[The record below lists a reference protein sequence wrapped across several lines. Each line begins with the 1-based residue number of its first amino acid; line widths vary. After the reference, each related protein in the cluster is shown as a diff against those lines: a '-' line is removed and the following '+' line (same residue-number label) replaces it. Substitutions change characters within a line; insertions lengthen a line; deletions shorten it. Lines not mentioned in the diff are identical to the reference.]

1 MQNGSMG
8 VTFTIKQVPE
18 TLAQKLRTRAAQNH
32 RSLQGELMRILHE
45 AVGEDARVAE
55 PDAPAY
61 SAKPPSKRSVPA
73 HGRRLTLA
81 ELWERSRKLG
91 KRSTSESASIV
102 RQLRD
107 ERHRR

>member
-1 MQNGSMG
+1 MHNGCTMA
-8 VTFTIKQVPE
+8 VTLTIKQVPE
-18 TLAQKLRTRAAQNH
+18 RLAQKLRERAAGNH
-32 RSLQGELMRILHE
+32 RSLQGELMHILFE
-45 AVGEDARVAE
+45 AVEENVRAAE

-61 SAKPPSKRSVPA
+61 SQKRTAKKVPA
-73 HGRRLTLA
+73 HGRRLTLQ

-91 KRSTSESASIV
+91 KRSPSESATIV